1 MDNIGQELVIL
12 FGFPYDR
19 SALNKLWITQIFC
32 HKKKKPVIVIANFKL
47 EQMKWLAGE
56 DLQIMRTKDGNMDW
70 QSNRQSHIFFVI
82 QENR

>member
-1 MDNIGQELVIL
+1 MIL
-12 FGFPYDR
+12 FGFIYDR

-32 HKKKKPVIVIANFKL
+32 HKKKTQINIVIANFKL

-70 QSNRQSHIFFVI
+70 QSNNNARVTPYL
-82 QENR
+82 